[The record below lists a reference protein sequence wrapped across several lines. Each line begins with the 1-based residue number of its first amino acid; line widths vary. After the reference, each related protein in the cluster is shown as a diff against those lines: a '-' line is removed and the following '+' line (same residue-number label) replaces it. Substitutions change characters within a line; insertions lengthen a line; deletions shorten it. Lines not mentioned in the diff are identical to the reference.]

1 MRILIV
7 GTAYP
12 YRGGLAAYS
21 ERLAREYQSEGHEV
35 EIITFTLQYPSFLFP
50 GKTQFSSEQQ
60 PADLKITRMIN
71 TLNPISWIRAGKA
84 IRRLRADKVIFCYWM
99 AFVAPAFGTIARVPG
114 EAILR

>member
-1 MRILIV
+1 MRIIIV

-21 ERLAREYQSEGHEV
+21 ERLAIEYMREGHEV

-50 GKTQFSSEQQ
+50 GKTQYSSEQQ

-71 TLNPISWIRAGKA
+71 TLNPFSWVRTGRA
-84 IRRLRADKVIFCYWM
+84 IRRKNADKEIGRASCRE
-99 AFVAPAFGTIARVPG
+99 RV
-114 EAILR
+114 